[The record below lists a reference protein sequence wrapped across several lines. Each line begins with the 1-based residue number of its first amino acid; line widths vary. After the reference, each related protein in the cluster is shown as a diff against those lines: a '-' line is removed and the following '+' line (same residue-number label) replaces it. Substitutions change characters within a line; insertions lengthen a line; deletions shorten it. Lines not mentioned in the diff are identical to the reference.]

1 MFSFFLFLYKNISE
15 TKVIYSNKILKK
27 VEYFNPKVSNAS
39 HDEKRLIVE
48 KQSSWVQNYV
58 LQQ

>member
-39 HDEKRLIVE
+39 HDEK
-48 KQSSWVQNYV
+48 
-58 LQQ
+58 